1 MKSLVCFL
9 VVLAALAVALEP
21 LFFTIDRIMVF
32 NTVPRDDYAP
42 FLLWLAH
49 APGGA
54 FPGSPYGYR
63 ILTIVAALPLYYL
76 LPTLHLTN
84 LPPALTPQYVQATA
98 ALAALSYLS
107 LLASG
112 LMMYRLARDR
122 MDLPRRDA
130 AIAGVLLSVL
140 ILYTQFFGV
149 DAFAILLV
157 TAGLYLLVRPAWFAV
172 LIIPAAFANE
182 KIAIVF
188 ALWLTLR
195 CITSS
200 ADRRRLAA
208 PWLAAMAAIAAYAA
222 ALLLLHLPG
231 NAYQLEP
238 GGYPATLLANLRAS
252 VSARGLLLNA
262 LPVGV
267 LLAVGG
273 LGWQHAGR
281 RDLDGLFHPVDL
293 LIVPALVLV
302 ALVLTQFFQTGRLV
316 MHAAPLFV
324 VPAAVAIGRW
334 MEAPRDA
341 DQRNGRSL
349 RR

>member
-1 MKSLVCFL
+1 MRRWLGFC
-9 VVLAALAVALEP
+9 VVLVALAVALEP

-54 FPGSPYGYR
+54 FPESPYGYR
-63 ILTIVAALPLYYL
+63 ILTMVAALPLYWL
-76 LPTLHLTN
+76 LPALPLTN
-84 LPPALTPQYVQATA
+84 LPPALTPHYVQATA

-107 LLASG
+107 LIAAGMLA
-112 LMMYRLARDR
+112 YRLARDR
-122 MDLPRRDA
+122 IGLPRTDA
-130 AIAGVLLSVL
+130 VTAGIVASLL
-140 ILYTQFFGV
+140 IFYTQFFGI
-149 DAFAILLV
+149 DSFAILLL
-157 TAGLYLLVRPAWFAV
+157 TAGLYLLRRPAWFAL

-182 KIAIVF
+182 KVPMVF

-195 CITSS
+195 CLTSA
-200 ADRRRLAA
+200 ADRRHFAA
-208 PWLAAMAAIAAYAA
+208 PWLAAIAAIAAYAA

-238 GGYPATLLANLRAS
+238 GGYPATLLVNLRAS

-262 LPVGV
+262 LPTLV
-267 LLAVGG
+267 LLAVGA
-273 LGWQHAGR
+273 LGWRYAAC
-281 RDLDGLFHPVDL
+281 RDLGGLFRPIDL
-293 LIVPALVLV
+293 LMIPALVLV

-324 VPAAVAIGRW
+324 PPAAVALGRW
-334 MEAPRDA
+334 MHATPA
-341 DQRNGRSL
+341 NRS
-349 RR
+349 